1 MTHFELASKLIKPM
15 KTLVIAIDGPAASG
29 KTTTARLLG
38 LKLGLLP
45 IDTGAMYRAITL
57 KVIREGVKPGDI
69 EGIQSILETS
79 RIEQRVE
86 DGKIRTFLDGEDVT
100 DEIRKPE
107 VSNLVSIISALS
119 IVRRKLV
126 EIQRRL
132 AKMGGVVVE
141 GRDIGTVVLPNA
153 DLKVFM
159 TANLEERARRR
170 KKELEER
177 GIQATLDQLIEE
189 IRKRDE
195 IDSHRKDSPLKPA
208 EDAMILDTT
217 NLSIEEQVEAILK
230 EIKRRFKDRDP

>member
-69 EGIQSILETS
+69 EDIQSILETS

>member
-1 MTHFELASKLIKPM
+1 M